1 MGEMSRADGEKTSR
15 SRLFINGVPGA
26 GIQGGAASDQI
37 PTVPAAEISI
47 NPGGLLMAGG
57 KSAFPVYRGGSSLIS
72 PD

>member
-1 MGEMSRADGEKTSR
+1 MGEMSRADGEKLSR

-26 GIQGGAASDQI
+26 GIQGGAAPDQI

-57 KSAFPVYRGGSSLIS
+57 EVRFSCIQGRKQLDS
-72 PD
+72 P